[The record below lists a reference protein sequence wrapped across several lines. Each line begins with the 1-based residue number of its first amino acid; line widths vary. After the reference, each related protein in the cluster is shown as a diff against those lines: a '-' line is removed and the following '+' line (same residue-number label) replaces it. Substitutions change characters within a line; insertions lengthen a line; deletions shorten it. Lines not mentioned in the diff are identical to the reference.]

1 MLPFNTAWDEAC
13 FHQGPAS
20 LFTMDHKGWF
30 KVDPE
35 RTREIWLLLGPLER
49 QEPTHWGLTDAKT
62 GLRLYLCATHPELAL
77 RQARGEVQRFESGE
91 EALAWV
97 GESWKIQEKPEED

>member
-13 FHQGPAS
+13 FHHGPAS

-35 RTREIWLLLGPLER
+35 RTREIWLLLGTLPR
-49 QEPTHWGLTDAKT
+49 QEATHWGLTDSRT
-62 GLRLYLCATHPELAL
+62 GLRLYLCATHPALA
-77 RQARGEVQRFESGE
+77 QHQPRGSVQQFATGE

-97 GESWKIQEKPEED
+97 NDSWKVTEKPADD

>member
-1 MLPFNTAWDEAC
+1 MPPFNTAWDEAC
-13 FHQGPAS
+13 FYQGPAS

-35 RTREIWLLLGPLER
+35 RTREMWLLLGAIPR
-49 QEPTHWGLTDAKT
+49 QEPSHWGLTDEKT

-77 RQARGEVQRFESGE
+77 RQPRGSVQPFPSAE

-97 GESWKIQEKPEED
+97 GDSWKVAEKAED